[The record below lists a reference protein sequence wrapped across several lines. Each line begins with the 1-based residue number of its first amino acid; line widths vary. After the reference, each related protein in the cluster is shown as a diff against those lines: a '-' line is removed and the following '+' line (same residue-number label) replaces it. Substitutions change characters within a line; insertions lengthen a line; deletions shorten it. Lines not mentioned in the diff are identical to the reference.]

1 MLVDPV
7 EGAVVTVVAT
17 VGAVDD
23 DGIRVDLT
31 VTFEDQTVLG
41 KAQVSVSAA

>member
-1 MLVDPV
+1 MPSTGALVK
-7 EGAVVTVVAT
+7 VVAT

-31 VTFEDQTVLG
+31 VTFDEQTVLG
-41 KAQVSVSAA
+41 KAQVRVRAA